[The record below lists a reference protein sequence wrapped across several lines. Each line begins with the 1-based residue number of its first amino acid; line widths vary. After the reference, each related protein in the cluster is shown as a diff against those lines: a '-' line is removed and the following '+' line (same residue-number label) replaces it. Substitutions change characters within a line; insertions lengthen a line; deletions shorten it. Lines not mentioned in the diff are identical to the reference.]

1 MFIGYFDES
10 KKNTAIDDQKSI
22 VVSYINEHNLDVD
35 IFFSSTDFSSIM
47 DQINSKNHTIIVAN
61 IACLGNKLEKIKDNL
76 ENLMSQKLN
85 LISVAEEM
93 HLKSDDDTLSEAI
106 NGINLAI
113 KIRSSMTSTITRQA
127 LNKKREQGYKLGR
140 DFGFKKKRYIW
151 EGKEEEIKNKLMSG
165 MSCLRT
171 AKEVGIS
178 ITSLYNYLKI
188 NPELKNI
195 TNGGQNA

>member
-61 IACLGNKLEKIKDNL
+61 IACLGNKLEQIKDNL

-93 HLKSDDDTLSEAI
+93 HLK
-106 NGINLAI
+106 
-113 KIRSSMTSTITRQA
+113 
-127 LNKKREQGYKLGR
+127 
-140 DFGFKKKRYIW
+140 
-151 EGKEEEIKNKLMSG
+151 
-165 MSCLRT
+165 
-171 AKEVGIS
+171 
-178 ITSLYNYLKI
+178 
-188 NPELKNI
+188 
-195 TNGGQNA
+195 